1 MCDIFKYKTQKQ
13 IYNAYDDAMK
23 QKQNQNQIK
32 EYAIPKE
39 TKVYSS
45 TSNSI
50 PQQTFNL
57 PTVNFK
63 GNNSLL
69 SLRDPDNSQSYNI

>member
-23 QKQNQNQIK
+23 QKQNQIK
-32 EYAIPKE
+32 EYAIPKK
-39 TKVYSS
+39 TKVSSS
-45 TSNSI
+45 TSNIIS
-50 PQQTFNL
+50 QQTFNL

-69 SLRDPDNSQSYNI
+69 SLRDPDNPQSYNI

>member
-1 MCDIFKYKTQKQ
+1 MCDFKYKTQKQ

-23 QKQNQNQIK
+23 QNQNQIK
-32 EYAIPKE
+32 EYIVPKE
-39 TKVYSS
+39 TNVSSS

-69 SLRDPDNSQSYNI
+69 SLRDPDNPQSYNI

>member
-1 MCDIFKYKTQKQ
+1 MCDTFKYKTQKQ

-23 QKQNQNQIK
+23 QNQNQIK
-32 EYAIPKE
+32 EYVVIPKE
-39 TKVYSS
+39 TKVSSS

-50 PQQTFNL
+50 SQQTFNL

-69 SLRDPDNSQSYNI
+69 SLRDPDNPQSYNI